1 MADKEQYIDTINSMH
16 GLRHMTS
23 LCQYQHGWQIIMNVD
38 TVGSGIPCTVL
49 AVFKLYS
56 LNYVTCE
63 ITERATVFCNGLAL
77 LISVDDGFE

>member
-1 MADKEQYIDTINSMH
+1 MY
-16 GLRHMTS
+16 
-23 LCQYQHGWQIIMNVD
+23 VD

-56 LNYVTCE
+56 SNYVTCE